1 MSSVSNPH
9 TIKVQKQQADAYLS
23 QRKLDEAYAIC
34 QSILAKLPNF
44 YPAHNTL
51 GKVLQAMGKIDSA
64 ITTYR
69 QAIKLNPHQIQTYK
83 ILADIFVEQKQ
94 FEQAII
100 CYQTAIKFNP
110 KTSVFYHK
118 LGSVLME
125 LQNWDEAVNAF
136 CRAIQLNPNFAWSYY
151 KLGEALAQQ
160 KKWHQAVIAYQR
172 AIEIQPDL
180 YWSYQHLGNALIKQ
194 GKIDEAIAYYQ
205 ATLKQQ
211 PNLDIIHKLLADA
224 LVETDKLDAAITS
237 YLHAIQLNPDSPWSH
252 ICLWKIFLKKDKW
265 DEAIII
271 YRQAIEFNPNAFWL
285 WTYLGNALVK
295 QGKLE
300 TGITCYQ
307 KAIELQPENS
317 EIYRFL
323 ANAFIKNNQWKA
335 AANAYL
341 RAIQIN
347 PEISWADRGLWSF
360 FKTLENAN
368 KFDEAVSIYRKKI
381 ALNPESVLSYINLG
395 EILTEQGKINEAI
408 ICYQTACY
416 QQTLKSYPTFVQ
428 NYWNLEQLRGPDF
441 IIIGV
446 GKAGTTSLYSYL
458 TQHPQVLPPIVK
470 EIKFWSG
477 YFERGIDWYLAHF
490 PPTPKQENYCTG
502 EASPGYFG
510 NPEAASRIFSFFPKI
525 KLIILF
531 RNPVDR
537 AISNYYHW
545 VRLNKENR
553 SFETAINYELEILQ
567 NSTENSNFCSNGRQK
582 NLYYLPVGLYIKL
595 LQKWMSIFPKEQ
607 FLILKTEDF
616 NANPANTMKQ
626 VFKFL
631 DLPDYQIPD
640 YQKLNIGSY
649 PNIKDSIRQK
659 MSDFFRP
666 YNHRLEKYL
675 GMKFNW

>member
-1 MSSVSNPH
+1 MTVEKH
-9 TIKVQKQQADAYLS
+9 QQAETYLS
-23 QRKLDEAYAIC
+23 QRKLAAAYEIC
-34 QSILAKLPNF
+34 QQILAKSPNF
-44 YPAHNTL
+44 VPAYNTQ
-51 GKVLQAMGKIDSA
+51 GKILQAMGKIESA
-64 ITTYR
+64 IASYR
-69 QAIKLNPHQIQTYK
+69 QAIKLNPHQIETYK
-83 ILADIFVEQKQ
+83 ILGDILVEQKQ
-94 FEQAII
+94 LDQAII
-100 CYQTAIKFNP
+100 WYKTAIKFHP
-110 KTSVFYHK
+110 KFSLFYHK
-118 LGSVLME
+118 LGSVLMQQ
-125 LQNWDEAVNAF
+125 QNWDEAVDAF
-136 CRAIQLNPNFAWSYY
+136 CRAIQLNPNFAWSYQ

-172 AIEIQPDL
+172 AIEIKPDL
-180 YWSYQHLGNALIKQ
+180 DGSYRHLGNALIKQ
-194 GKIDEAIAYYQ
+194 GKINEAIAYYQ
-205 ATLKQQ
+205 DSIKRQ
-211 PNLDIIHKLLADA
+211 PNIDIIHKLLADA
-224 LVETDKLDAAITS
+224 LEKQGKLDAAITS
-237 YLHAIQLNPDSPWSH
+237 YLRAIELNPDSPWSH
-252 ICLWKIFLKKDKW
+252 ICLWKVLLKKDKW
-265 DEAIII
+265 DEAVII
-271 YRQAIEFNPNAFWL
+271 YRQAIEFNPNGFWL
-285 WTYLGNALVK
+285 WSYLGNALVK

-300 TGITCYQ
+300 AAITCYQ

-323 ANAFIKNNQWKA
+323 ADAFVKNNQWEA

-347 PEISWADRGLWSF
+347 PEISWADRGLWSL

-368 KFDEAVSIYRKKI
+368 KFDEAVSLYRQKI

-395 EILTEQGKINEAI
+395 EILTEQGKINQAI

-416 QQTLKSYPTFVQ
+416 QQTLKYHPNFVQ
-428 NYWNLEQLRGPDF
+428 NYWNVEQLRRPDF

-470 EIKFWSG
+470 EVKFWSG

-490 PPTPKQENYCTG
+490 PPTPKAEKYLTG

-510 NPEAASRIFSFFPKI
+510 NPEAATRIFSFFPKI
-525 KLIILF
+525 KLILLL

-553 SFETAINYELEILQ
+553 SFETAINYELENLQ
-567 NSTENSNFCSNGRQK
+567 NFSSNDSHQ
-582 NLYYLPVGLYIKL
+582 NLYYLPVGVYIKF
-595 LQKWMSIFPKEQ
+595 LQKWMAIFPKEQ

-631 DLPDYQIPD
+631 DLPDYQISD
-640 YQKLNIGSY
+640 YQKLNIGYY

-659 MSDFFRP
+659 MTDLYRP
-666 YNHRLEKYL
+666 HNQKLEQFL
-675 GMKFNW
+675 NMKFNW